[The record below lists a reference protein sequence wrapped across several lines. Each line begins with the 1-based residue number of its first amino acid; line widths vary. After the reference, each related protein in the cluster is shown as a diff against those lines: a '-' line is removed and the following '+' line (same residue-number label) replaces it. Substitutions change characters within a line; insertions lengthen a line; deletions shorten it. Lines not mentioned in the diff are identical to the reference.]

1 MKKKRKRPA
10 RKPKATRDTVAK
22 RIVAAA
28 KTDPRKALALANY
41 GRDGEA
47 VLNRMASRNEPA
59 WFRPLN
65 KAGLSEMIQDWLFLG
80 DCQTDSFLK
89 QHTDRE
95 IQTQKRD
102 QLKIEMEIFFGDRL
116 EAGDWK
122 FFHDFADKL
131 KAEVSYRDAATLK
144 SRSPIHAELLANKLS
159 EQTVNLTKLAKQFRV
174 SVRRVWEINRTIGAK
189 TLSRGKP
196 HK

>member
-1 MKKKRKRPA
+1 MKRKRPV

-22 RIVAAA
+22 RIAAAA
-28 KTDPRKALALANY
+28 KTDPSKALALANY
-41 GRDGEA
+41 GSDAEA
-47 VLNRMASRNEPA
+47 VLNRMVSRNEPA
-59 WFRPLN
+59 AFRPLN
-65 KAGLSEMIQDWLFLG
+65 EAGFSRFIQDWLFVG
-80 DCQTDSFLK
+80 ECQTDSFLK
-89 QHTDRE
+89 QHNDRE
-95 IQTQKRD
+95 SLALKRD

-144 SRSPIHAELLANKLS
+144 SRSPIHAELLASKLFGK
-159 EQTVNLTKLAKQFRV
+159 TVNLTELAKQFRV
-174 SVRRVWEINRTIGAK
+174 TVRRVWEINRRIGAK

-196 HK
+196 RK